1 MRAGVVWICGA
12 VVALALAGA
21 AVAADSPVG
30 GVDWGANATALRGQ
44 NGKTFTFKC
53 PPNGSLGSVYGTGVY
68 TDDSK
73 VCSAAVHRGLIT
85 VAGGGTV
92 VIKIAP
98 GKPSYVGSTKNGVT
112 TTAWNAYQGSY
123 SFFVEPK
130 ATGPILDGGRT
141 WAANAAKYATTVG
154 GRYRYAC
161 PPNGKP
167 GKVIGTKTYAVA
179 SSVCSAAVHVG
190 EISASQGGNV
200 IILIQAGKAAYAGT
214 VKNGVT
220 SQAGATAPASFVFVK
235 A

>member
-1 MRAGVVWICGA
+1 M
-12 VVALALAGA
+12 
-21 AVAADSPVG
+21 
-30 GVDWGANATALRGQ
+30 
-44 NGKTFTFKC
+44 
-53 PPNGSLGSVYGTGVY
+53 
-68 TDDSK
+68 
-73 VCSAAVHRGLIT
+73 
-85 VAGGGTV
+85 
-92 VIKIAP
+92 
-98 GKPSYVGSTKNGVT
+98 
-112 TTAWNAYQGSY
+112 
-123 SFFVEPK
+123 
-130 ATGPILDGGRT
+130 TGPILDGGRT
-141 WAANAAKYATTVG
+141 WAANAAKYATQVG

-200 IILIQAGKAAYAGT
+200 IILIQAGKASYAGT